1 MNGPTALNI
10 ILSLLSSCNRRRY
23 LHAKKCKSLATRDK
37 YFTARTFPRFS
48 FSSRAPIC
56 AGWSTITHLFLFALR
71 ISGIQ
76 NNLAYHLEQQLGPV
90 GCRGDGS
97 YWWPCVNSNLLSCK
111 PGILPFVSFAFLQF
125 SLAPAMCQRPQSFQR
140 FNSSFLLC
148 CAPFCHEIVLH
159 IFVYSYI
166 QL

>member
-1 MNGPTALNI
+1 MNGAIALNI

-23 LHAKKCKSLATRDK
+23 LHAKKCKTLATRDK

-56 AGWSTITHLFLFALR
+56 AGWSTITHLFLFALS

-76 NNLAYHLEQQLGPV
+76 NNLAEHQEQQLGPV
-90 GCRGDGS
+90 GSTGDGS

-111 PGILPFVSFAFLQF
+111 PRILPFD
-125 SLAPAMCQRPQSFQR
+125 SFQ
-140 FNSSFLLC
+140 
-148 CAPFCHEIVLH
+148 PFFCIPIVLFGSGNVSPTA
-159 IFVYSYI
+159 IIPTI
-166 QL
+166 QF

>member
-23 LHAKKCKSLATRDK
+23 LHAKKCKALAARDK
-37 YFTARTFPRFS
+37 YFTVWTFPRFS

-56 AGWSTITHLFLFALR
+56 AGWSTITHLFLFALS

-90 GCRGDGS
+90 GCIGDGS
-97 YWWPCVNSNLLSCK
+97 YWAPCVHSNLLSCK
-111 PGILPFVSFAFLQF
+111 PRILPFDSFQPFFAFLQF

-140 FNSSFLLC
+140 FNSSFLPIYAPLC
-148 CAPFCHEIVLH
+148 HDIVLH
-159 IFVYSYI
+159 I
-166 QL
+166 

>member
-1 MNGPTALNI
+1 MFWYMNGPTALNI

-23 LHAKKCKSLATRDK
+23 LHAKKCKTLATRDK

-56 AGWSTITHLFLFALR
+56 AGWSTITHLFLFALS

-76 NNLAYHLEQQLGPV
+76 NNLAEHQEQQLGPV
-90 GCRGDGS
+90 GCIGDGS

-111 PGILPFVSFAFLQF
+111 PRILPFDSCQPFFCIALVLFGSGNVSTTAIIPTIQF
-125 SLAPAMCQRPQSFQR
+125 
-140 FNSSFLLC
+140 
-148 CAPFCHEIVLH
+148 
-159 IFVYSYI
+159 
-166 QL
+166 